1 MPTLYMLAG
10 PNGAGKTTASRFLLT
25 DVFHTNIFIN
35 ADEIA
40 AQLNPFNV
48 AAAAIQAGRIMLHEI
63 DRSLSEK
70 KSFAIETTLAARSY
84 LNLVK
89 KAHASGYEVVLFFL
103 YLPSSDMA
111 KQRVALRVSKGG
123 HNIPGDVIERRYASG
138 IRNLF
143 EFIRIVDQWFI
154 YENSMTPPGLIAEG
168 EFEKLPLI
176 HNFALW
182 KKLKTI

>member
-1 MPTLYMLAG
+1 
-10 PNGAGKTTASRFLLT
+10 
-25 DVFHTNIFIN
+25 
-35 ADEIA
+35 
-40 AQLNPFNV
+40 
-48 AAAAIQAGRIMLHEI
+48 
-63 DRSLSEK
+63 
-70 KSFAIETTLAARSY
+70 
-84 LNLVK
+84 
-89 KAHASGYEVVLFFL
+89 
-103 YLPSSDMA
+103 MA

-154 YENSMTPPGLIAEG
+154 YENSITPPGLIAEG